1 MKTIVRLAVML
12 VAGVGALLL
21 AESRASAAAPL
32 CQIVQTSLPNPF
44 SNFNV
49 FTAPTTYTESGTFQF
64 ECENLTD
71 KHVMVF
77 VSGSQSGG
85 YISPSIIGPNNF
97 ALKFN
102 LCVPGAGSCSGSGGN
117 VWNLTNGFTLSTA
130 TTGSSTFTVYTFPS
144 FSVFVPGTQDAPV
157 GSYGGT
163 LSTAN
168 LWFSFKCG
176 TGGSAVSC

>member
-1 MKTIVRLAVML
+1 MKIILRLVLLLVLTCGTIVIMRDH
-12 VAGVGALLL
+12 
-21 AESRASAAAPL
+21 ASAAPL
-32 CQIVQTSLPNPF
+32 CQIVQTSLPNPI

-77 VSGSQSGG
+77 VNGSQSGNT
-85 YISPSIIGPNNF
+85 SPSIIGPNGF
-97 ALKFN
+97 TLKFT
-102 LCVPGAGSCSGSGGN
+102 LCVPNTGSCTGSGGN
-117 VWNLTNGFTLSTA
+117 VWNLSNGYTISSA
-130 TTGSSTFTVYTFPS
+130 ATGSSSFTVYTFPS
-144 FSVFVPGTQDAPV
+144 FSVYVPGNQDAPV
-157 GSYGGT
+157 GNYGGS
-163 LSTAN
+163 LSTTN